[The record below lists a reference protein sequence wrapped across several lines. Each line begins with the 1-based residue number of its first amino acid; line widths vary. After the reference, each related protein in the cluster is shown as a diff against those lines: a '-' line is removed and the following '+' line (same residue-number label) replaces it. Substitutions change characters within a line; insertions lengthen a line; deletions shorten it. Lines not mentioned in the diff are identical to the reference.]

1 MRLTRLFVVGLA
13 ALWTHPADA
22 DTRDDV
28 TALIHAGDQPVL
40 LTALADPDP
49 AAHHRPPRPDPGR
62 I

>member
-1 MRLTRLFVVGLA
+1 MHLLAVIVLA
-13 ALWTHPADA
+13 ALCTQPTRA

-28 TALIHAGDQPVL
+28 TALIHAGDQAAI

-62 I
+62 A